1 MSYEPYEPEFV
12 RERQICRVL
21 GARGAKDAL
30 DGMPE
35 DPDPLSDDGT
45 PWGCVTVDLTSFY
58 LSEPEYLAEL
68 FLAAYRA
75 GYGAIA
81 PGRGTS

>member
-12 RERQICRVL
+12 GERQICRVL
-21 GARGAKDAL
+21 GARGAKDAR
-30 DGMPE
+30 DGLPE
-35 DPDPLSDDGT
+35 DPDPLSDDDL
-45 PWGCVTVDLTSFY
+45 VDLTSFY